1 MDDHVQTAFLHRF
14 ATYDLEQ
21 LKPSRSAGDERDEF
35 SSERTQLSVNQKVRL
50 TFVPPPPFLLSHT
63 SPFIPIK
70 IRCKIMLSKEQFKN
84 LLPHKR

>member
-50 TFVPPPPFLLSHT
+50 TFVPPPLFYFLT
-63 SPFIPIK
+63 
-70 IRCKIMLSKEQFKN
+70 
-84 LLPHKR
+84 LLPLSP